1 MVCKM
6 LCMKN
11 IIVFLLCLMPIMG
24 ISQNGMISIFD
35 KETRQAIPFVNI
47 SFESIKTGEQKFA
60 ISNTKGRA
68 ENPFQGACII
78 SISHIGYLNLVD
90 TIDGSS
96 NPIFYLQADFFD
108 LNQVVITATRSEKS
122 LKDAPV
128 ITQVITAKS
137 ISARGISNVQDV
149 LSQDVPGLEFQ
160 RGGFGADIKM
170 QGLEAKNILI
180 LIDGERMAGESGNNI
195 DYSRLNVDNIERI
208 EIVKGAASALYGSK
222 AMGGVINIITK
233 DAQKKFEVSA
243 GVKYTQS
250 NEKNYPDLEEE
261 DSKYLAKRNL
271 DLPNINANISLG
283 FKHKVISGRTDF
295 SAKTFDA
302 YQLYDSKTIT
312 KEFINID
319 TIVEDALNPFPTG
332 INGFRDF
339 SVQQKLD
346 FKLSNKLKLGLK
358 ASYYNHDEYDFVP
371 DNVYQNFEDF
381 SYGIKLNYSISK
393 RYNLLASYHYDNY
406 RKFDY
411 YEKLGSK
418 EINYRNVFVNPRL
431 IFSADLGKYQYLTV
445 GAEYLSDALLSD
457 KFVKDIS
464 TEKSSS
470 TAIAFI
476 QDDIT
481 LNPKW
486 NFIIGGRMDYHDAF
500 GGHFSPKASL
510 MYKHKSWVFRANYAN
525 GFRSPSLK
533 ELYMEWPIA
542 WFTIRG
548 DENLLPET
556 NNYFSASAEFTKG
569 IINTSATLYHNRLQ
583 NKIDGVWQQGQT
595 IYQYINVSKS
605 ELSGLELM
613 MKVRILRPLVFSG
626 SYSYLRD
633 KRPQGELVS
642 SASPHSGNAKLSY
655 KFFRKRYDFQVNLS
669 ANILGAKDYQ
679 VSEQIQY
686 GGQMVEG
693 IYPVHFDAY
702 SIWNL
707 SISQNL
713 SNGINVI
720 IGIDN
725 LFDFRADIVSF
736 NTSTSPGRRLFVSLN
751 YSL

>member
-1 MVCKM
+1 
-6 LCMKN
+6 
-11 IIVFLLCLMPIMG
+11 MG
-24 ISQNGMISIFD
+24 ISQNRMISIVD
-35 KETRQAIPFVNI
+35 LETKQAIPFVNI
-47 SFESIKTGEQKFA
+47 SFESINTGEKKFT
-60 ISNTKGRA
+60 ISSSEGRVR
-68 ENPFQGACII
+68 NPFQEISII
-78 SISHIGYLNLVD
+78 SISHIGYRNLVD
-90 TIDGSS
+90 TISVIADSV
-96 NPIFYLQADFFD
+96 FYLQTDVFNLD
-108 LNQVVITATRSEKS
+108 QVVVTATRSEKT

-128 ITQVITAKS
+128 ITQLITAKE
-137 ISARGISNVQDV
+137 ISARGITNVQDV

-180 LIDGERMAGESGNNI
+180 LIDGERMAGESGNNV
-195 DYSRLNVDNIERI
+195 DYSRLNTDNIERI
-208 EIVKGAASALYGSK
+208 EIVKGAASALYGSQ

-233 DAQKKFEVSA
+233 NAQNKFEVSA

-250 NEKNYPDLEEE
+250 NEKNYPDLE
-261 DSKYLAKRNL
+261 DDDPKYSSKRNL

-283 FKHKVISGRTDF
+283 FKFKVISGRTDF
-295 SAKTFDA
+295 TAKTFDA
-302 YQLYDSKTIT
+302 YQLYDSNPTT

-319 TIVEDALNPFPTG
+319 TIIEDALNPFPTG
-332 INGFRDF
+332 INGFKDF
-339 SVQQKLD
+339 SILQKLD
-346 FKLSNKLKLGLK
+346 FQLSKKLKLGLK

-371 DNVYQNFEDF
+371 DNVFQNFEDF
-381 SYGIKLNYSISK
+381 SYGIKLNYNISK

-418 EINYRNVFVNPRL
+418 EENYRNVFINPRL
-431 IFSADLGKYQYLTV
+431 IFSAEVGEYQSLTL

-481 LNPKW
+481 LSPKW
-486 NFIIGGRMDYHDAF
+486 NFILGGRMDYHDAF

-510 MYKHKSWVFRANYAN
+510 MYKHQSWVFRGNYAK

-533 ELYMEWPIA
+533 ELYMDWPIA

-548 DENLLPET
+548 DESLLPET

-569 IINTSATLYHNRLQ
+569 IINTSATLYHNRLH

-642 SASPHSGNAKLSY
+642 SASPHSGSGKLSY
-655 KFFRKRYDFQVNLS
+655 KFFRKKYNFQVNLS
-669 ANILGAKDYQ
+669 ANIIGAKDYQ
-679 VSEQIQY
+679 VSEQIY
-686 GGQMVEG
+686 YRGENVEG
-693 IYPVHFDAY
+693 VYPVHFDAY

-707 SISQNL
+707 SISQNF

-736 NTSTSPGRRLFVSLN
+736 NTSTSPGRRAFASLN
-751 YSL
+751 YSF

>member
-1 MVCKM
+1 
-6 LCMKN
+6 MKN
-11 IIVFLLCLMPIMG
+11 IIVFLFCIIPIIG
-24 ISQNGMISIFD
+24 ISQTRTIYIID
-35 KETRQAIPFVNI
+35 LETKQAIPFVNI
-47 SFESIKTGEQKFA
+47 SFESINTGEKKFT
-60 ISNTKGRA
+60 ISSSDGRA
-68 ENPFQGACII
+68 RNPFQEISII
-78 SISHIGYLNLVD
+78 SISHIGYRNLVD
-90 TIDGSS
+90 TLSVIADSV
-96 NPIFYLQADFFD
+96 FYLQTDVFNLD
-108 LNQVVITATRSEKS
+108 QVVVTATRSEKT

-128 ITQVITAKS
+128 ITQLITAKE
-137 ISARGISNVQDV
+137 ISARGITNVQDV

-180 LIDGERMAGESGNNI
+180 LIDGERMAGESGNNV
-195 DYSRLNVDNIERI
+195 DYSRLNTDNIERI
-208 EIVKGAASALYGSK
+208 EIVKGAASALYGSQ

-233 DAQKKFEVSA
+233 RAKKKFEISA

-250 NEKNYPDLEEE
+250 NEKNYPDLE
-261 DSKYLAKRNL
+261 DDDPKYSSKRNL
-271 DLPNINANISLG
+271 DLPNITANISLG
-283 FKHKVISGRTDF
+283 FKFKAISGRTDF
-295 SAKTFDA
+295 TAKSFDA
-302 YQLYDSKTIT
+302 YQLYDSKPTT

-319 TIVEDALNPFPTG
+319 TTIENALNPFPTG
-332 INGFRDF
+332 VNGFKDF

-346 FKLSNKLKLGLK
+346 FQISKKLKLGLK

-371 DNVYQNFEDF
+371 DNVFQNFEDF
-381 SYGIKLNYSISK
+381 SYGVKLNYNISSK
-393 RYNLLASYHYDNY
+393 YNLLASYHYDNY

-418 EINYRNVFVNPRL
+418 EENYRNVFINPRL
-431 IFSADLGKYQYLTV
+431 IFSAEVGGYQNLTL

-481 LNPKW
+481 LSPKW

-510 MYKHKSWVFRANYAN
+510 MYKHHSWVFRGNYAK

-533 ELYMEWPIA
+533 ELYMDWPIA

-569 IINTSATLYHNRLQ
+569 IINTSATLYHNRLH

-595 IYQYINVSKS
+595 IYQYVNVSKS

-613 MKVRILRPLVFSG
+613 MKIRILRPLVFSG

-642 SASPHSGNAKLSY
+642 SASPHSGSAKLSY
-655 KFFRKRYDFQVNLS
+655 KFFRKKYNFQVNLS
-669 ANILGAKDYQ
+669 ANIIGAKDYQ
-679 VSEQIQY
+679 VSEQINY
-686 GGQMVEG
+686 RGEMVEG

-707 SISQNL
+707 SISQNF
-713 SNGINVI
+713 SDGINLI

-751 YSL
+751 YSF